1 MMIVDAWMQ
10 HPTPRFMAQPW
21 LASLKRWTGNDFG
34 GDWPLSQTLAAMDEG
49 GVDLGL
55 ASAWVGPSGQ
65 LVTNDEI
72 ASWVK
77 AAPHRLVGIGSVD
90 IRHPM
95 AAVREIRRCVRSL
108 GFKGIRVLPWLWET
122 PPTDRRFYPIFA
134 ECCEL
139 GVPFCTQVG
148 HTGPL
153 MPSEVGR
160 PIPYIDQVALDFPE
174 LIIVGGHIGY
184 PWTEETVA
192 VATKHPNF
200 YIDTSAYSFNRY
212 PESLIKYMAEPGRQ
226 KVLFGTNWPMIAPR
240 KALDGF
246 DAAPLDPE
254 VKALFL
260 GGNAVRVFKL
270 EATGAK

>member
-1 MMIVDAWMQ
+1 
-10 HPTPRFMAQPW
+10 
-21 LASLKRWTGNDFG
+21 
-34 GDWPLSQTLAAMDEG
+34 MDEG

-65 LVTNDEI
+65 LVTNDEV

-95 AAVREIRRCVRSL
+95 AAVREIRRCIRSL

-212 PESLIKYMAEPGRQ
+212 PESLIKYMAGHGRQ

-240 KALDGF
+240 KAW
-246 DAAPLDPE
+246 
-254 VKALFL
+254 
-260 GGNAVRVFKL
+260 
-270 EATGAK
+270 TGSMLRLWIRK